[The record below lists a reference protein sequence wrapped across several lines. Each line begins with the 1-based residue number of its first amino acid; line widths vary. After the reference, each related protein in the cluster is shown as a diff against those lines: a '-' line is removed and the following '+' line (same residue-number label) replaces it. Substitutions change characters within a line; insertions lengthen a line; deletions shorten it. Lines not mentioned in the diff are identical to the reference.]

1 MATKNHLIILIT
13 SLSGPKAYICPL
25 LNDTSFGSAH
35 PGMKELKHLNKYFR
49 KYWFK
54 LVFGILITIIA
65 RVFQLV
71 MPSYV
76 AKIIAVVE
84 KYLAAEI
91 NETLARQLLLE
102 YIGIIVGA
110 ALLSGFFT
118 FLMRQT
124 IINVS
129 RYIEYD
135 LKNEVFD
142 HYQRLSLNFYK
153 TNRTGD
159 LMNRISEDVTQ
170 VRMYAGPAI
179 MYGMQTLTLFVCLI
193 PLMFIKAPTIAFYA
207 LLPLPVLSVLI
218 YWISRIIHKRS
229 TRVQVFLS
237 DLSTFAQET
246 FSGISVIK
254 AYVMEP
260 QVNQQAQA
268 LALEGKTKSMDLAK
282 VNAWFFPLM
291 ILLIGVSN
299 VFVIYIG
306 GLQYLNG
313 EIESIGTIAEFIL
326 YVNMLTWPV
335 AIVGWLTSVVQRAE
349 VSQKRI
355 NQFLNQDPEIVNQSE
370 SPTPIQGKITF
381 DKVGFTYPDTG
392 IEALKNVSFEIIPGQ
407 TLTILGK
414 TGSGKST
421 ILELIARL
429 YDVSS
434 GEIRIDDR
442 PVETLNLTSL
452 REAIG
457 AVPQDA
463 FLFSDTIEN
472 NIRFG
477 KHDATLDEIREAAKM
492 AVVDSNIEGFAKG
505 YQTVLGERGITLSGG
520 QKQRVSI
527 ARALIKDPTIYLF
540 DDCLSAVDTETEE
553 AILSNLKKAS
563 QGKTTLIVSHRVSS
577 AVNADKVIVLDNGS
591 IIQAGNHEK
600 LMAQEGYYK
609 ELYISQLSEKET

>member
-1 MATKNHLIILIT
+1 
-13 SLSGPKAYICPL
+13 
-25 LNDTSFGSAH
+25 
-35 PGMKELKHLNKYFR
+35 MKELKHLNKYFR
-49 KYWFK
+49 KYGFK

-91 NETLARQLLLE
+91 SETLARQQLLE

-124 IINVS
+124 IINIS

-260 QVNQQAQA
+260 QINQQATA

-355 NQFLNQDPEIVNQSE
+355 NEFLNQEPEIVIQSE
-370 SPTPIQGKITF
+370 TPTPIQGKITF

-392 IEALKNVSFEIIPGQ
+392 IEALKNVSFEINPGQ

-442 PVETLNLTSL
+442 PIEMLHLISL

-477 KHDATLDEIREAAKM
+477 KHDASLEEIRDAAKM
-492 AVVDSNIEGFAKG
+492 AVVDTNIEGFAKG

-563 QGKTTLIVSHRVSS
+563 RGKTTLIVSHRVSS
-577 AVNADKVIVLDNGS
+577 AINADKVIVLDNGS

>member
-1 MATKNHLIILIT
+1 
-13 SLSGPKAYICPL
+13 
-25 LNDTSFGSAH
+25 
-35 PGMKELKHLNKYFR
+35 MKELKHLNKYFR

-91 NETLARQLLLE
+91 NETLARQQLLE

-153 TNRTGD
+153 THRTGD

-260 QVNQQAQA
+260 QVNRQAEG

-282 VNAWFFPLM
+282 INAWFFPLM

-313 EIESIGTIAEFIL
+313 EIDSIGTIAEFIL

-355 NQFLNQDPEIVNQSE
+355 NQFLNQEPEIINQSE
-370 SPTPIQGKITF
+370 IPTPIQGKITF

-392 IEALKNVSFEIIPGQ
+392 IEALKNVSFEINPGQ

-429 YDVSS
+429 YDVTS

-442 PVETLNLTSL
+442 PVEKLNLTSL

-477 KHDATLDEIREAAKM
+477 KHDATLDEIRDAAKM

-563 QGKTTLIVSHRVSS
+563 EGKTTLIVSHRVSS